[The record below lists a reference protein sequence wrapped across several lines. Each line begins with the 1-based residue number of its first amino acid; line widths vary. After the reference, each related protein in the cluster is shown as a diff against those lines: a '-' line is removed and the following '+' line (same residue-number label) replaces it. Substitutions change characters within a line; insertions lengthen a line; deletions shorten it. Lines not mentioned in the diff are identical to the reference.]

1 MIGTEAREARL
12 WICTRKWIGNG
23 SIADIVAVWSRDTS
37 DATVKGFLIEKGT
50 PGYTFEGTEMMSPSS
65 SPATSPARRVQLTG
79 SSSAVRPDSLQE
91 ETMRTPAESLSG
103 RSVRDKVVTAAEA
116 VRLIR
121 DGDSVVVEGFVGQC
135 FAEELT
141 LALEQR
147 FLLTGTPRDLGLVF
161 TTAPGDRRG
170 RGLDRLCHEGLLKR
184 VVGGH
189 WGLSPALGKMAVS
202 NKIEAHN
209 LPQGVISQLFRDTAA
224 GKPGLLTRVGLG
236 TFVDPRQGGGK
247 VNERT
252 TEDRVE
258 LITVGGAEYLFYKAL
273 PLDVAFLRGTT
284 ADPEGNITMERE
296 ALTMESLAVATA
308 VHNAGGLVIV
318 QVERVAESGSLSPRE
333 VKIPG
338 ILVGCVVVSEPEHH
352 WQTFG
357 TPYSAAMSGEL
368 RRVRNPVPPLEL
380 TERKV
385 IARRAAMEL
394 RPDSVVNLGIGI
406 PEGIANV
413 AAEEHI
419 LDYLT
424 LTAEPGAM
432 GGMPA
437 AGLDFG
443 SAVNAQAILDQ
454 PSQFD
459 FYDGGG
465 LDAAFLGMAQA
476 DRLGN
481 VNVSRFG
488 PRLAGSGGFINI
500 SQNAKRLVFT
510 GTFVAPSRCRVQDG
524 RLVIADGDVMLKFL
538 ADVEQRTF
546 SGEYAAAAGQPVLY
560 VTERCVF
567 QLTPDGLELIEIAPG
582 VDPERDV
589 LTHIGFEPI
598 IRGEPKLMDA
608 RIFAAGPMGLKDD
621 LMTVP
626 LDARFAYDATRN
638 MFFLN
643 MEGMSLVTGDEV
655 QAIGTEVGKRLA
667 AIGKKVQM
675 VINYDNFY
683 LDPALADDYK
693 AVVRSLAERYYAS
706 VTRYTTSSFMRL
718 KLSEQLSDR
727 GVAPHIYES
736 RQEAMDWL
744 RK

>member
-1 MIGTEAREARL
+1 M
-12 WICTRKWIGNG
+12 
-23 SIADIVAVWSRDTS
+23 
-37 DATVKGFLIEKGT
+37 
-50 PGYTFEGTEMMSPSS
+50 
-65 SPATSPARRVQLTG
+65 RV
-79 SSSAVRPDSLQE
+79 
-91 ETMRTPAESLSG
+91 PAESLSG
-103 RSVRDKVVTAAEA
+103 RSVRDKVVTAVEA
-116 VRLIR
+116 VRLIH
-121 DGDSVVVEGFVGQC
+121 DGDSVVVGGFMGQC

-147 FLLTGTPRDLGLVF
+147 FLQTGTPRDLGLVF
-161 TTAPGDRRG
+161 TMAPGNRRG

-184 VVGGH
+184 AVGGH
-189 WGLSPALGKMAVS
+189 WGLSPELGKMAVG

-209 LPQGVISQLFRDTAA
+209 LPQGVMSQLFRDTAA

-247 VNERT
+247 INERT

-258 LITVGGAEYLFYKAL
+258 LITLGGAEYLFYKAL

-296 ALTMESLAVATA
+296 ALTLETLAVATA

-318 QVERVAESGSLSPRE
+318 QAERVAESGSLSPRE

-338 ILVGCVVVSEPEHH
+338 ILVDCVVVSQPEHH

-357 TPYSAAMSGEL
+357 TPYSAALSGEL

-385 IARRAAMEL
+385 IARRASMEL
-394 RPDSVVNLGIGI
+394 RPGSVVNLGIGM
-406 PEGIANV
+406 PEGVANV

-437 AGLDFG
+437 GGLDFG

-488 PRLAGSGGFINI
+488 AKLAGAGGFINI
-500 SQNAKRLVFT
+500 SQNAKRLVFA
-510 GTFVAPSRCRVQDG
+510 GTFVVPGCCRVQDG
-524 RLVIADGDVMLKFL
+524 RLVIADGDVMPKFL

-567 QLTPDGLELIEIAPG
+567 QLTPEGLELIEIAPG
-582 VDPERDV
+582 VDLEKDV
-589 LTHIGFEPI
+589 LAHIGFEPI

-608 RIFAAGPMGLKDD
+608 RIFAAEPMGLKED
-621 LMTVP
+621 LLTVP
-626 LDARFAYDATRN
+626 LEARFAYDAERN

-655 QAIGTEVGKRLA
+655 QAIGAEVGKRLA
-667 AIGKKVQM
+667 AVGKKVQM

-683 LDPALADDYK
+683 VDPALADNYIS
-693 AVVRSLAERYYAS
+693 VVRGLAERYYAS

-718 KLSEQLSDR
+718 KLTRQLHHRDL
-727 GVAPHIYES
+727 APHIYES
-736 RQEAMDWL
+736 REEAMNWL
-744 RK
+744 GNHVLRSSVQNREGPEAGE

>member
-1 MIGTEAREARL
+1 
-12 WICTRKWIGNG
+12 
-23 SIADIVAVWSRDTS
+23 
-37 DATVKGFLIEKGT
+37 
-50 PGYTFEGTEMMSPSS
+50 
-65 SPATSPARRVQLTG
+65 
-79 SSSAVRPDSLQE
+79 
-91 ETMRTPAESLSG
+91 
-103 RSVRDKVVTAAEA
+103 
-116 VRLIR
+116 
-121 DGDSVVVEGFVGQC
+121 
-135 FAEELT
+135 
-141 LALEQR
+141 
-147 FLLTGTPRDLGLVF
+147 
-161 TTAPGDRRG
+161 
-170 RGLDRLCHEGLLKR
+170 
-184 VVGGH
+184 
-189 WGLSPALGKMAVS
+189 MAVG

-209 LPQGVISQLFRDTAA
+209 LPQGVMSQLFRDTAA

-236 TFVDPRQGGGK
+236 TFVDPRHGGGK
-247 VNERT
+247 INERT

-258 LITVGGAEYLFYKAL
+258 LITLGGAEYLFYKAL
-273 PLDVAFLRGTT
+273 QLDVAFLRGTT

-296 ALTMESLAVATA
+296 ALTLEALAVATA

-338 ILVGCVVVSEPEHH
+338 ILVDCVVVSQPEHH

-357 TPYSAAMSGEL
+357 TSYSAALSGEL

-406 PEGIANV
+406 PEGVANV

-437 AGLDFG
+437 GGLDFG

-488 PRLAGSGGFINI
+488 PKLAGAGGFINI

-510 GTFVAPSRCRVQDG
+510 GTFVVPGRCQVQDG
-524 RLVIADGDVMLKFL
+524 RLVIADGVVAPKFL

-546 SGEYAAAAGQPVLY
+546 SGEYAATTGQPVLY

-582 VDPERDV
+582 VDLEKDV
-589 LTHIGFEPI
+589 LAHIGFEPI

-621 LMTVP
+621 LLTVP
-626 LDARFAYDATRN
+626 LEARFAYDAERN

-643 MEGMSLVTGDEV
+643 MEGMSLVNGGRGSGD
-655 QAIGTEVGKRLA
+655 R
-667 AIGKKVQM
+667 
-675 VINYDNFY
+675 
-683 LDPALADDYK
+683 
-693 AVVRSLAERYYAS
+693 
-706 VTRYTTSSFMRL
+706 
-718 KLSEQLSDR
+718 DR
-727 GVAPHIYES
+727 GRQAPGRH
-736 RQEAMDWL
+736 RQEGADGHQL
-744 RK
+744 RQLLRGPGPDRRLYLRGPRAGRALLRQRDQVHDQLLHAAQAHQATAPPGPGPAHL

>member
-1 MIGTEAREARL
+1 M
-12 WICTRKWIGNG
+12 
-23 SIADIVAVWSRDTS
+23 
-37 DATVKGFLIEKGT
+37 
-50 PGYTFEGTEMMSPSS
+50 
-65 SPATSPARRVQLTG
+65 RV
-79 SSSAVRPDSLQE
+79 
-91 ETMRTPAESLSG
+91 PAESLSG
-103 RSVRDKVVTAAEA
+103 SSMRDKVVTAAEA

-121 DGDSVVVEGFVGQC
+121 DGNSVVVDGFMGQC

-161 TTAPGDRRG
+161 TMAAGDRLG
-170 RGLDRLCHEGLLKR
+170 RGLDRLAHKGLLKR
-184 VVGGH
+184 AVGGH
-189 WGLSPALGKMAVS
+189 WGLSPELGKMAVD
-202 NKIEAHN
+202 NVIEAHN

-236 TFVDPRQGGGK
+236 TFVDPRHGGGK
-247 VNERT
+247 INERT

-258 LITVGGAEYLFYKAL
+258 LIILGGAEYLFYKAL
-273 PLDVAFLRGTT
+273 PVDVALLRGTT
-284 ADPEGNITMERE
+284 SDPGGNITMERE
-296 ALTMESLAVATA
+296 ALTMEALAVATA

-318 QVERVAESGSLSPRE
+318 QVERVAENGSLSPRE

-338 ILVGCVVVSEPEHH
+338 ILVNCVVVSQPGHH

-357 TPYSAAMSGEL
+357 TPYSAALSGEL

-380 TERKV
+380 TARKV

-394 RPDSVVNLGIGI
+394 RPGSAVNLGIGI
-406 PEGIANV
+406 PEGVANV

-488 PRLAGSGGFINI
+488 VKLAGAGGFINI

-510 GTFVAPSRCRVQDG
+510 GTFVVPNRCRVQGG
-524 RLVIADGDVMLKFL
+524 RLVIADGVVAPKFL
-538 ADVEQRTF
+538 GDVEQRTF
-546 SGEYAAAAGQPVLY
+546 SGEYAVAAGQPVLY

-567 QLTPDGLELIEIAPG
+567 QLTPDGLELTEIAAG
-582 VDPERDV
+582 MDLEKDV
-589 LTHIGFEPI
+589 LAHIGFEPI

-608 RIFAAGPMGLKDD
+608 RIFAAGPMGLKED
-621 LMTVP
+621 LLTVP
-626 LDARFAYDATRN
+626 LEARFAYDAQRN

-643 MEGMSLVTGDEV
+643 MEGMSLVSADDVE
-655 QAIGTEVGKRLA
+655 AIGTAVEKRLA
-667 AIGKKVQM
+667 VIGKKVQM
-675 VINYDNFY
+675 VVNYDNFY
-683 LDPALADDYK
+683 LDPALTDHYV
-693 AVVRSLAERYYAS
+693 AVVRRLAARHYAS

-718 KLSEQLSDR
+718 KLTRQLHHRDL
-727 GVAPHIYES
+727 APHIYES
-736 RQEAMDWL
+736 RQEAMNWL
-744 RK
+744 EGHVPRSSVP

>member
-1 MIGTEAREARL
+1 
-12 WICTRKWIGNG
+12 
-23 SIADIVAVWSRDTS
+23 
-37 DATVKGFLIEKGT
+37 
-50 PGYTFEGTEMMSPSS
+50 
-65 SPATSPARRVQLTG
+65 
-79 SSSAVRPDSLQE
+79 
-91 ETMRTPAESLSG
+91 MRIPAESLSG
-103 RSVRDKVVTAAEA
+103 TSVRDKVVTAAEA
-116 VRLIR
+116 VRLIH
-121 DGDSVVVEGFVGQC
+121 DGDSVVIDGFMGQC

-147 FLLTGTPRDLGLVF
+147 FLQTDTPRDLGLVF
-161 TTAPGDRRG
+161 TMAAGDRRG

-189 WGLSPALGKMAVS
+189 WGLSPALGKMAVG

-209 LPQGVISQLFRDTAA
+209 LPQGVMSQLFRDTAA

-236 TFVDPRQGGGK
+236 TFVNPRQGGGK

-338 ILVGCVVVSEPEHH
+338 ILVDCVVVSQPEHH

-357 TPYSAAMSGEL
+357 TPYSPALSGEL

-394 RPDSVVNLGIGI
+394 RPGSVVNLGIGI
-406 PEGIANV
+406 PEGVANV

-465 LDAAFLGMAQA
+465 LDVAFLGMAQA

-488 PRLAGSGGFINI
+488 AKLAGAGGFINI

-510 GTFVAPSRCRVQDG
+510 GTFAVPSRCRVQDG
-524 RLVIADGDVMLKFL
+524 RLVIADGVVTPKFL

-589 LTHIGFEPI
+589 LAHIGFEPI

-608 RIFAAGPMGLKDD
+608 RIFAAEPMGLKDD

-683 LDPALADDYK
+683 LAPALTDDYVS
-693 AVVRSLAERYYAS
+693 VVRSLAERYYAS

-718 KLSEQLSDR
+718 KLTRQLHHRDL
-727 GVAPHIYES
+727 APHIYES
-736 RQEAMDWL
+736 RQEAMNWL
-744 RK
+744 GNHVPRSSVQNREAPEAGE

>member
-1 MIGTEAREARL
+1 
-12 WICTRKWIGNG
+12 
-23 SIADIVAVWSRDTS
+23 
-37 DATVKGFLIEKGT
+37 
-50 PGYTFEGTEMMSPSS
+50 
-65 SPATSPARRVQLTG
+65 
-79 SSSAVRPDSLQE
+79 
-91 ETMRTPAESLSG
+91 MRIPAEALSG
-103 RSVRDKVVTAAEA
+103 SSVRDKIVTAAEA
-116 VRLIR
+116 VRLIH
-121 DGDSVVVEGFVGQC
+121 DGDSVVVEGFMGQC
-135 FAEELT
+135 FAEELA

-161 TTAPGDRRG
+161 TMAAGNRLG
-170 RGLDRLCHEGLLKR
+170 RGLDRLAHKGLLNR
-184 VVGGH
+184 ALGGH
-189 WGLSPALGKMAVS
+189 WAMAPELGKMAVG
-202 NKIEAHN
+202 NDIEAHN

-247 VNERT
+247 INERT

-258 LITVGGAEYLFYKAL
+258 LITLGGAEYLFYRAL

-284 ADPEGNITMERE
+284 ADPGGNITMERE
-296 ALTMESLAVATA
+296 ALVMEALAVATA

-318 QVERVAESGSLSPRE
+318 QVERVAENGSLSPRE

-338 ILVGCVVVSEPEHH
+338 ILVDCVVVSEPEHH

-357 TPYSAAMSGEL
+357 TPYSAALSGEL
-368 RRVRNPVPPLEL
+368 RRVRNSVPSLDL

-394 RPDSVVNLGIGI
+394 QPGSVVNLGIGI
-406 PEGIANV
+406 PEGVASV

-432 GGMPA
+432 GGMPTG
-437 AGLDFG
+437 GLDFG

-465 LDAAFLGMAQA
+465 LDAAVLGMAQA

-488 PRLAGSGGFINI
+488 PKLAGSGGFINI
-500 SQNAKRLVFT
+500 SQNAKRLVFV
-510 GTFVAPSRCRVQDG
+510 GTFVVSSRCRVQDG
-524 RLVIADGDVMLKFL
+524 RLVIADGAVAPKFL

-546 SGEYAAAAGQPVLY
+546 SGEYAADAGQPVLY

-567 QLTPDGLELIEIAPG
+567 QLTPGGLELIEIAPG
-582 VDPERDV
+582 VDLEKDV
-589 LTHIGFEPI
+589 LSHIGFDPI

-608 RIFAAGPMGLKDD
+608 RIFGTGPMGLKDD
-621 LMTVP
+621 LLTMP
-626 LDARFAYDATRN
+626 LEARFAYDAERN

-643 MEGMSLVTGDEV
+643 MEGMSLVSADDV
-655 QAIGTEVGKRLA
+655 QAIGAAVRKRLA

-675 VINYDNFY
+675 VVNYDNFY
-683 LDPALADDYK
+683 LDPALTDDYISG
-693 AVVRSLAERYYAS
+693 VRRLAERYYAS

-718 KLSEQLSDR
+718 KLTRQLHHRDL
-727 GVAPHIYES
+727 APHIYES
-736 RQEAMDWL
+736 REEAMNWL
-744 RK
+744 ENRVTRSSVQNRREDPAGASE

>member
-1 MIGTEAREARL
+1 MHVL
-12 WICTRKWIGNG
+12 
-23 SIADIVAVWSRDTS
+23 AD
-37 DATVKGFLIEKGT
+37 
-50 PGYTFEGTEMMSPSS
+50 
-65 SPATSPARRVQLTG
+65 
-79 SSSAVRPDSLQE
+79 
-91 ETMRTPAESLSG
+91 SLSG
-103 RSVRDKVVTAAEA
+103 RSVRDKVVTAVEA

-121 DGDSVVVEGFVGQC
+121 DGDWVVVEGFVGQC

-147 FLLTGTPRDLGLVF
+147 FLLTGAPRDLGLVF
-161 TTAPGDRRG
+161 AVAPGDRHG

-184 VVGGH
+184 AVGGH
-189 WGLSPALGKMAVS
+189 WGLSPKLGKMAVD

-209 LPQGVISQLFRDTAA
+209 LPQGVVSQLFRDTAA

-236 TFVDPRQGGGK
+236 TFVDPRNDGGK

-258 LITVGGAEYLFYKAL
+258 LITLGGAEYLFYKAL
-273 PLDVAFLRGTT
+273 QLDVAFLRGTT

-296 ALTMESLAVATA
+296 ALTLEALAVATA

-318 QVERVAESGSLSPRE
+318 QVERLADSGSLSPRE

-338 ILVGCVVVSEPEHH
+338 ILVDCVVVSQPGRH

-357 TPYSAAMSGEL
+357 TPYSAALSGEL

-394 RPDSVVNLGIGI
+394 RPGSVVNLGIGI
-406 PEGIANV
+406 PEGVANV

-419 LDYLT
+419 LDHLT

-432 GGMPA
+432 GGVPSG
-437 AGLDFG
+437 GLDFG

-454 PSQFD
+454 PYQFD

-481 VNVSRFG
+481 VDVSRFG
-488 PRLAGSGGFINI
+488 PKLAGAGGFINI

-510 GTFVAPSRCRVQDG
+510 GTFVVPSRCSVQDG
-524 RLVIADGDVMLKFL
+524 RLLIAHGVVARKFL

-582 VDPERDV
+582 VDLERDV
-589 LTHIGFEPI
+589 LAHIEFEPI
-598 IRGEPKLMDA
+598 VRCEPRLMDA
-608 RIFAAGPMGLKDD
+608 RIFAAGPMGLTDD
-621 LMTVP
+621 LLTVP
-626 LDARFAYDATRN
+626 LEARFAYDATRN
-638 MFFLN
+638 LFFLN
-643 MEGMSLVTGDEV
+643 MGGMSLVSKDDIE
-655 QAIGTEVGKRLA
+655 AIGTEVDKRLA

-683 LDPALADDYK
+683 LSPALTDDYIS
-693 AVVRSLAERYYAS
+693 VVRRMTERYYAS

-718 KLSEQLSDR
+718 KLTEQLSHR
-727 GVAPHIYES
+727 GLAPHIYEG
-736 RQEAMDWL
+736 RQEAMNWHG
-744 RK
+744 R

>member
-1 MIGTEAREARL
+1 
-12 WICTRKWIGNG
+12 
-23 SIADIVAVWSRDTS
+23 
-37 DATVKGFLIEKGT
+37 
-50 PGYTFEGTEMMSPSS
+50 
-65 SPATSPARRVQLTG
+65 
-79 SSSAVRPDSLQE
+79 
-91 ETMRTPAESLSG
+91 MRTPAESLSG

-189 WGLSPALGKMAVS
+189 WGLSPALGKMAVG

-252 TEDRVE
+252 TEDCVE
-258 LITVGGAEYLFYKAL
+258 LMTVGGAEYLFYKAL

-318 QVERVAESGSLSPRE
+318 QVERVAESGSLSQRE

-338 ILVGCVVVSEPEHH
+338 ILVGCVVVSDPEHH

-357 TPYSAAMSGEL
+357 TRYSAALSGEL

-406 PEGIANV
+406 PEGIASV

-488 PRLAGSGGFINI
+488 LRLAGSGGFINI
-500 SQNAKRLVFT
+500 SQNAKRLVFA
-510 GTFVAPSRCRVQDG
+510 GTFVAPSRSRVQEG
-524 RLVIADGDVMLKFL
+524 RLVIADGDATPKFL
-538 ADVEQRTF
+538 AEVEQRTF

-608 RIFAAGPMGLKDD
+608 RIFAAEPMGLKDD

-675 VINYDNFY
+675 VINYDHFY

-718 KLSEQLSDR
+718 KLSEHLSDR
-727 GVAPHIYES
+727 GLAPHIYES
-736 RQEAMDWL
+736 RQEAMNWL

>member
-1 MIGTEAREARL
+1 
-12 WICTRKWIGNG
+12 
-23 SIADIVAVWSRDTS
+23 
-37 DATVKGFLIEKGT
+37 
-50 PGYTFEGTEMMSPSS
+50 
-65 SPATSPARRVQLTG
+65 
-79 SSSAVRPDSLQE
+79 
-91 ETMRTPAESLSG
+91 MRIPAESLSG
-103 RSVRDKVVTAAEA
+103 TSVRDKVVTAAEA

-121 DGDSVVVEGFVGQC
+121 DGNWVVVEGFVGQC

-147 FLLTGTPRDLGLVF
+147 FLLTGAPRDLGLVF
-161 TTAPGDRRG
+161 TVAPGDRQG

-184 VVGGH
+184 AVGGH
-189 WGLSPALGKMAVS
+189 WGLSPQLGQMAVG

-209 LPQGVISQLFRDTAA
+209 LPQGVVSQLFRDTAA

-247 VNERT
+247 INERT

-258 LITVGGAEYLFYKAL
+258 LMILGGAEYLFYKAL

-296 ALTMESLAVATA
+296 ALTMEALAVATA

-318 QVERVAESGSLSPRE
+318 QVERVADSGSLSPRE

-338 ILVGCVVVSEPEHH
+338 VLVNCVVVSPPEHH

-357 TPYSAAMSGEL
+357 TSYSAALSGEL
-368 RRVRNPVPPLEL
+368 RRVRNTVPPLEL
-380 TERKV
+380 TARKV

-394 RPDSVVNLGIGI
+394 RPDSVVNLGIGL
-406 PEGIANV
+406 PEGVANV

-419 LDYLT
+419 LEYLT
-424 LTAEPGAM
+424 LTAEPGPM

-437 AGLDFG
+437 GGLDFG
-443 SAVNAQAILDQ
+443 SALNAQAILDQ

-465 LDAAFLGMAQA
+465 LDTAVLGMAQA

-488 PRLAGSGGFINI
+488 PKLAGSGGFINI

-510 GTFVAPSRCRVQDG
+510 GTFTVPSRCRVQDG
-524 RLVIADGDVMLKFL
+524 RLVIADGDVAPKFL

-546 SGEYAAAAGQPVLY
+546 SGPYAAAAGQPVLY

-567 QLTPDGLELIEIAPG
+567 QLTPDGLELTEIAPG
-582 VDPERDV
+582 ADLEKDV
-589 LTHIGFEPI
+589 LAHIGFEPI
-598 IRGEPKLMDA
+598 ISVRAEADGRA
-608 RIFAAGPMGLKDD
+608 D
-621 LMTVP
+621 LRRRAHGAEGRPT
-626 LDARFAYDATRN
+626 DHATRGAVR
-638 MFFLN
+638 LRRRT
-643 MEGMSLVTGDEV
+643 EHVLPQHGGHVAGQRGRGSGD
-655 QAIGTEVGKRLA
+655 R
-667 AIGKKVQM
+667 
-675 VINYDNFY
+675 
-683 LDPALADDYK
+683 
-693 AVVRSLAERYYAS
+693 
-706 VTRYTTSSFMRL
+706 
-718 KLSEQLSDR
+718 DR
-727 GVAPHIYES
+727 GRQPPGRH
-736 RQEAMDWL
+736 RQEGADGHQL
-744 RK
+744 RQLLPGPGPGRRLQSPDPLAGRALLRQRDQIHHQLLHAAQAQRALVRPGTGPAHL

>member
-1 MIGTEAREARL
+1 
-12 WICTRKWIGNG
+12 
-23 SIADIVAVWSRDTS
+23 
-37 DATVKGFLIEKGT
+37 
-50 PGYTFEGTEMMSPSS
+50 
-65 SPATSPARRVQLTG
+65 
-79 SSSAVRPDSLQE
+79 
-91 ETMRTPAESLSG
+91 LSG
-103 RSVRDKVVTAAEA
+103 SSVRDKIVPAAEA

-121 DGDSVVVEGFVGQC
+121 DGDSVVAEGFMGQC

-147 FLLTGTPRDLGLVF
+147 FLLTSTPRDLGLVF
-161 TTAPGDRRG
+161 TMAAGDHLG
-170 RGLDRLCHEGLLKR
+170 RGLDRLAHEGLLKWA
-184 VVGGH
+184 VGGH
-189 WGLSPALGKMAVS
+189 WGMAPELGKMAVG
-202 NKIEAHN
+202 NDIEAHN

-247 VNERT
+247 INERT
-252 TEDRVE
+252 TKDRVE
-258 LITVGGAEYLFYKAL
+258 LIILDGVEYLFYKAL
-273 PLDVAFLRGTT
+273 QLDVAFLRGTT
-284 ADPEGNITMERE
+284 ADPGGNITMERE
-296 ALTMESLAVATA
+296 ALIMEALAVATA

-318 QVERVAESGSLSPRE
+318 QVERVAENGSLSPRE

-338 ILVGCVVVSEPEHH
+338 ILVDCVVVSQPEHH

-357 TPYSAAMSGEL
+357 TPYSAALSGEL
-368 RRVRNPVPPLEL
+368 RQVRNSVQPLEL
-380 TERKV
+380 TGRKV

-394 RPDSVVNLGIGI
+394 QPGSVVNLGIGI
-406 PEGIANV
+406 PEGVANV

-437 AGLDFG
+437 GGLDFG
-443 SAVNAQAILDQ
+443 SAINAQAILDQ

-476 DRLGN
+476 DRVGN

-488 PRLAGSGGFINI
+488 SKLAGSGGFINI
-500 SQNAKRLVFT
+500 SQNAKRLVFA
-510 GTFVAPSRCRVQDG
+510 GTFVVSGRCRVQDG
-524 RLVIADGDVMLKFL
+524 RLVIADGATAPKFI

-546 SGEYAAAAGQPVLY
+546 SADYAAAGGQPVLY

-582 VDPERDV
+582 VDLEK
-589 LTHIGFEPI
+589 HILAHMGFEPI

-608 RIFAAGPMGLKDD
+608 RIFGAAPMGLKGD
-621 LMTVP
+621 LLTMP
-626 LDARFAYDATRN
+626 LEARFAYDAERN
-638 MFFLN
+638 LFFLN
-643 MEGMSLVTGDEV
+643 MEGLSLVSAHEV
-655 QAIGTEVGKRLA
+655 KVIGAAVDKRLA

-675 VINYDNFY
+675 VVNYDNFY
-683 LDPALADDYK
+683 LDPALTDDYT
-693 AVVRSLAERYYAS
+693 AGVRRLAERYYAS

-718 KLSEQLSDR
+718 KLTRQLHPRDI
-727 GVAPHIYES
+727 APHIYES
-736 RQEAMDWL
+736 REEAMNWL
-744 RK
+744 ENHVTRSSAQNRREDPVGAGE

>member
-1 MIGTEAREARL
+1 MHI
-12 WICTRKWIGNG
+12 
-23 SIADIVAVWSRDTS
+23 
-37 DATVKGFLIEKGT
+37 
-50 PGYTFEGTEMMSPSS
+50 
-65 SPATSPARRVQLTG
+65 
-79 SSSAVRPDSLQE
+79 
-91 ETMRTPAESLSG
+91 PAESLSG
-103 RSVRDKVVTAAEA
+103 RSVRDKVVTAVEA
-116 VRLIR
+116 VQLIR
-121 DGDSVVVEGFVGQC
+121 DGDSVAVEGFVGQC

-147 FLLTGTPRDLGLVF
+147 FLQTGSPRGLGLVF
-161 TTAPGDRRG
+161 AVASGDRQG

-184 VVGGH
+184 AVGGH
-189 WGLSPALGKMAVS
+189 WGLSPELGKMAVG

-209 LPQGVISQLFRDTAA
+209 LPQGVIAQLFRDTAA

-236 TFVDPRQGGGK
+236 TFVDPRHGGGK
-247 VNERT
+247 INERT

-258 LITVGGAEYLFYKAL
+258 LITLDGAEYLFYKAL
-273 PLDVAFLRGTT
+273 SLDVAFLRGTT

-296 ALTMESLAVATA
+296 ALTMEALAVATA
-308 VHNAGGLVIV
+308 VHNASGLVIV

-338 ILVGCVVVSEPEHH
+338 ILVDCVVVSQSEHH

-368 RRVRNPVPPLEL
+368 RRVRNSVPPLEL

-406 PEGIANV
+406 PEGVANV

-424 LTAEPGAM
+424 LTAEPGAL

-437 AGLDFG
+437 GGLDFG

-488 PRLAGSGGFINI
+488 PKLAGAGGFINI
-500 SQNAKRLVFT
+500 SQNAKRLVFA
-510 GTFVAPSRCRVQDG
+510 GTFAVPSRCRVQDG
-524 RLVIADGDVMLKFL
+524 RLVIADGAVMPKFL
-538 ADVEQRTF
+538 TDVEQRTF
-546 SGEYAAAAGQPVLY
+546 SGQYAAAAGQSVLY

-567 QLTPDGLELIEIAPG
+567 QLAPDGLELIEIAPG
-582 VDPERDV
+582 MDLEKDV
-589 LTHIGFEPI
+589 LAHIGFEPI
-598 IRGEPKLMDA
+598 IRGEPRLMDA
-608 RIFAAGPMGLKDD
+608 RIFAAEPMGLKDD
-621 LMTVP
+621 LLTVP
-626 LDARFAYDATRN
+626 LEARFAYDAERN

-643 MEGMSLVTGDEV
+643 MEGMSLVSEDEV
-655 QAIGTEVGKRLA
+655 EAIGTEVGNRLA

-683 LDPALADDYK
+683 LAPALTDDYNS
-693 AVVRSLAERYYAS
+693 VVNGLAERYYAS
-706 VTRYTTSSFMRL
+706 ATRYTTSSFLRL
-718 KLSEQLSDR
+718 KLTEQLSHR
-727 GVAPHIYES
+727 GMAPHIYES
-736 RQEAMDWL
+736 RQEAMNWL
-744 RK
+744 GNSH

>member
-1 MIGTEAREARL
+1 
-12 WICTRKWIGNG
+12 
-23 SIADIVAVWSRDTS
+23 
-37 DATVKGFLIEKGT
+37 
-50 PGYTFEGTEMMSPSS
+50 
-65 SPATSPARRVQLTG
+65 
-79 SSSAVRPDSLQE
+79 
-91 ETMRTPAESLSG
+91 MRIPAEALSG
-103 RSVRDKVVTAAEA
+103 SSVRDKIVTAAEA
-116 VRLIR
+116 VRLVH
-121 DGDSVVVEGFVGQC
+121 DGDSVVVEGFMGQC
-135 FAEELT
+135 FAEDLA

-161 TTAPGDRRG
+161 TMAAGNRLG
-170 RGLDRLCHEGLLKR
+170 RGLDRLAHKGLLKR
-184 VVGGH
+184 AVGGH
-189 WGLSPALGKMAVS
+189 WAMAPELGKMAVG
-202 NKIEAHN
+202 NEIAAHN

-247 VNERT
+247 INERT
-252 TEDRVE
+252 TEDLVE
-258 LITVGGAEYLFYKAL
+258 LITLGGAEYLFYKAL

-284 ADPEGNITMERE
+284 ADPGGNITMERE
-296 ALTMESLAVATA
+296 ALIMEALAVATA

-318 QVERVAESGSLSPRE
+318 QVERVAENGSLSPRE

-338 ILVGCVVVSEPEHH
+338 ILVDCVVVSQPGHH

-357 TPYSAAMSGEL
+357 TPYSAALSGEL
-368 RRVRNPVPPLEL
+368 RRVRNSVPSLDL

-394 RPDSVVNLGIGI
+394 QPGSVVNLGIGI
-406 PEGIANV
+406 PEGVANV

-432 GGMPA
+432 GGMPTG
-437 AGLDFG
+437 GLDFG

-465 LDAAFLGMAQA
+465 LDAAVLGMAQA

-488 PRLAGSGGFINI
+488 PKLAGSGGFINI
-500 SQNAKRLVFT
+500 SQNAKRLVFA
-510 GTFVAPSRCRVQDG
+510 GTFVVPGRCRVRDG
-524 RLVIADGDVMLKFL
+524 RLVIADGVVAPKFL

-546 SGEYAAAAGQPVLY
+546 SGEYAAGAGQSVLY

-567 QLTPDGLELIEIAPG
+567 QLTPSGLELIEIAPG
-582 VDPERDV
+582 VDLEKDV
-589 LTHIGFEPI
+589 LAHIGFDPI
-598 IRGEPKLMDA
+598 IRGEPTLMDA
-608 RIFAAGPMGLKDD
+608 RIFGTGPMGLKDD
-621 LMTVP
+621 LLAMP
-626 LDARFAYDATRN
+626 LEARFAYDAERN

-643 MEGMSLVTGDEV
+643 MEGMSLVSADDV
-655 QAIGTEVGKRLA
+655 KAIGTAVRKRLA
-667 AIGKKVQM
+667 TIGKKVQM
-675 VINYDNFY
+675 VVNYDNFY
-683 LDPALADDYK
+683 LDPALTDDYISG
-693 AVVRSLAERYYAS
+693 VRRLAERYYAS

-718 KLSEQLSDR
+718 KLTRQLHHRDL
-727 GVAPHIYES
+727 APHIYES
-736 RQEAMDWL
+736 REEAMNWL
-744 RK
+744 ENRVTRSSVQNQREDPAGASE

>member
-1 MIGTEAREARL
+1 
-12 WICTRKWIGNG
+12 
-23 SIADIVAVWSRDTS
+23 
-37 DATVKGFLIEKGT
+37 
-50 PGYTFEGTEMMSPSS
+50 
-65 SPATSPARRVQLTG
+65 
-79 SSSAVRPDSLQE
+79 
-91 ETMRTPAESLSG
+91 
-103 RSVRDKVVTAAEA
+103 VRDKIVPAAEA

-121 DGDSVVVEGFVGQC
+121 DGDSVVAEGFMGQC

-147 FLLTGTPRDLGLVF
+147 FLLTSTPRDLGLVF
-161 TTAPGDRRG
+161 TMAAGDHLG
-170 RGLDRLCHEGLLKR
+170 RGLDRLAHEGLLKWA
-184 VVGGH
+184 VGGH
-189 WGLSPALGKMAVS
+189 WGMAPELGKMAVG
-202 NKIEAHN
+202 NDIEAHN

-247 VNERT
+247 INERT
-252 TEDRVE
+252 TKDRVE
-258 LITVGGAEYLFYKAL
+258 LIILDGVEYLFYKAL
-273 PLDVAFLRGTT
+273 QLDVAFLRGTT
-284 ADPEGNITMERE
+284 ADPGGNITMERE
-296 ALTMESLAVATA
+296 ALIMEALAVATA

-318 QVERVAESGSLSPRE
+318 QVERVAENGSLSPRE

-338 ILVGCVVVSEPEHH
+338 ILVDCVVVSQPEHH

-357 TPYSAAMSGEL
+357 TPYSAALSGEL
-368 RRVRNPVPPLEL
+368 RQVRDSVQPLEL
-380 TERKV
+380 TGRKV

-394 RPDSVVNLGIGI
+394 QPGSVVNLGIGI
-406 PEGIANV
+406 PEGVANV

-437 AGLDFG
+437 GGLDFG
-443 SAVNAQAILDQ
+443 SAINAQAILDQ

-476 DRLGN
+476 DRVGN

-488 PRLAGSGGFINI
+488 SKLAGSGGFINI
-500 SQNAKRLVFT
+500 SQNAKRLVFA
-510 GTFVAPSRCRVQDG
+510 GTFVVSGRCRVQDG
-524 RLVIADGDVMLKFL
+524 RLVIADGATGPKFI

-546 SGEYAAAAGQPVLY
+546 SADYAAAGGQPVLY

-582 VDPERDV
+582 VDLEK
-589 LTHIGFEPI
+589 HILAHMGFEPI

-608 RIFAAGPMGLKDD
+608 RIFGAAPMGLKGD
-621 LMTVP
+621 LLTMP
-626 LDARFAYDATRN
+626 LEARFAYDAERN
-638 MFFLN
+638 LFFLN
-643 MEGMSLVTGDEV
+643 MEGLSLVSAHEV
-655 QAIGTEVGKRLA
+655 KVIGAAVDKRLA

-675 VINYDNFY
+675 VVNYDNFY
-683 LDPALADDYK
+683 LDPALTDDYT
-693 AVVRSLAERYYAS
+693 AGVRRLAERYYAS

-718 KLSEQLSDR
+718 KLTRQLHPRDI
-727 GVAPHIYES
+727 APHIYES
-736 RQEAMDWL
+736 REEAMNWL
-744 RK
+744 ENHVTRSSAQNRREDPVGAGE